1 MGSTWRC
8 VEAWVIEIACCRR
21 RFRRRIPSQ
30 KSSLRAGSSVFVVNN
45 EAFEKLYVQHR
56 KS

>member
-45 EAFEKLYVQHR
+45 EAFEKLYV
-56 KS
+56 